1 VTQLQKEQGT
11 STVQTLKQYC
21 QTVLKRMRLYQR
33 MRASVLYD
41 LYWRMAD
48 RSLVEDR
55 DRERDFYRDLLSGF
69 RKGDL
74 IFDVGAN
81 QGSKTGIFLSLGARV
96 VAVEPDE
103 ANQEIL
109 RDMFLKYRF
118 KPKSVVVVGKALS
131 DKCAVETMWID
142 EPGSAKNT
150 FSQKWVET
158 LRTDEERFGHALS
171 FAHRK
176 EIETSTLENLIDT
189 HGVPFFVKIDVEGYE
204 PSVLRGMKRPVPHLS
219 FEVNLPDF
227 RPEGLQCVDLLA
239 RLDAGGK
246 FNYAADC
253 RQGLLLDRWVD
264 PSEFARV
271 LSEVTDQSIEVFW
284 KSSVP
289 CGA

>member
-1 VTQLQKEQGT
+1 M
-11 STVQTLKQYC
+11 QTLKQYL
-21 QTVLKRMRLYQR
+21 QTLLRRIHLYQR
-33 MRASVLYD
+33 LRGSAFYD
-41 LYWRMAD
+41 LYWKVAD
-48 RSLVEDR
+48 RSLLEDR
-55 DRERDFYRDLLSGF
+55 RKELNFYRNLLNGF

-81 QGSKTGIFLSLGARV
+81 HGSKTSIFLSLGARV
-96 VAVEPDE
+96 IAIEPDE

-109 RDMFLKYRF
+109 REMFLKYRL
-118 KPKSVVVVGKALS
+118 KPKPVVVVGKALS

-150 FSQKWVET
+150 FSEKWAET
-158 LRTDEERFGHALS
+158 LRTDEERFGHALN
-171 FAHRK
+171 FAQRK
-176 EIETSTLENLIDT
+176 EIETSTLDNLINT

-204 PSVLRGMKRPVPHLS
+204 PNVLKGMKRPVPHLS

-227 RPEGLQCVDLLA
+227 RPEGQQCVDLLA

-253 RQGLLLDRWVD
+253 RLGLVLDKWVD
-264 PSEFARV
+264 PLEFSRV
-271 LSEVTDQSIEVFW
+271 LHKCSDKSIEVFW